1 MGLPNP
7 DSLLLILNPV
17 RIWVLLF
24 NQVIFKKEMKGF
36 SLNFSRIDFRKC
48 SLVFNF
54 QKGRKF
60 ILEVPVIN
68 MKIMRKK
75 NILSILKTT
84 EEEE

>member
-1 MGLPNP
+1 
-7 DSLLLILNPV
+7 
-17 RIWVLLF
+17 
-24 NQVIFKKEMKGF
+24 MKGF